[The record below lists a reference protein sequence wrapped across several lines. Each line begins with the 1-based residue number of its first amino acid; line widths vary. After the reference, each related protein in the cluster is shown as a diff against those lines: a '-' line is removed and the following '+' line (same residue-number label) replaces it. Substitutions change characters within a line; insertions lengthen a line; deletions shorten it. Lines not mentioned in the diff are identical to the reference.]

1 MTHRLF
7 AAALAAGLFAFASAT
22 AADKEADKAKEA
34 LKQDA
39 SQFIGMWKGEGKGPK
54 KSFWQEEADWSWK
67 FKDGS
72 AWVAF
77 KIDGND
83 NLTTGDLRY
92 LPEDKEFQLTTTDK
106 DGNKLV
112 YTGTFNAR
120 RELELEATD
129 PATKDLHRMK
139 LYTLANGARMIIKDE
154 VKKGGRGLYLKAF
167 ESAVTKEGE
176 SFAGG
181 AGKKKECVVTGG
193 LGTIAVSF
201 GGKTFYVC
209 CSGCRDEFN
218 ADPAKYV
225 AEFEAKQK

>member
-1 MTHRLF
+1 MIHRF
-7 AAALAAGLFAFASAT
+7 IAALTASLLALGT
-22 AADKEADKAKEA
+22 GAAADKEADTAKAA
-34 LKQDA
+34 LKEGA
-39 SQFIGMWKGEGKGPK
+39 SEFIGMWKGEGKGPK
-54 KSFWQEEADWSWK
+54 RTFWKEEADWSWK
-67 FKDGS
+67 FKDGN

-77 KIDGND
+77 KVDGND
-83 NLTTGDLRY
+83 NLAAGDLRY
-92 LPEDKEFQLTTTDK
+92 LPEDKEYELTTTDT

-112 YTGTFNAR
+112 YTGKFNAR

-129 PATKDLHRMK
+129 AKTKDLHRMK

-181 AGKKKECVVTGG
+181 AGTKKECVVTGG